1 MNDDTDDTDDT
12 EPTAEPTAEP
22 TTRELLERGEHE
34 RVSINADGSAVVT
47 LHFPLK
53 SGKETIT
60 ELTIRRPRAKDL
72 RKMDNSKGGDIGK
85 GLALLVDLSRRAATE
100 IDELDSSDV
109 QLCTE
114 VMGFLQQPPRRTGAS
129 SSAS

>member
-1 MNDDTDDTDDT
+1 MNDLDDDNDNTNT
-12 EPTAEPTAEP
+12 KTAAEP
-22 TTRELLERGEHE
+22 TTRELLARGEHE

-47 LHFPLK
+47 LHFPLN

-100 IDELDSSDV
+100 IDELDSADV